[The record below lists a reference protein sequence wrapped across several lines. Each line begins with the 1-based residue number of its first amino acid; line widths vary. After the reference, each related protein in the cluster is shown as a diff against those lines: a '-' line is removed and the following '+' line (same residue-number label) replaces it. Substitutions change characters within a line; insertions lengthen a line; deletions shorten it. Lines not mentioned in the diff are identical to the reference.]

1 MANFAGWNRRSA
13 VSDGKSR
20 LSRRGEEVETYRSGI
35 LAVVALL
42 LLPTGDL
49 GLAARLP
56 YLPSLSDPLL
66 PGTRS
71 LGNGALMKE
80 AALLIEQLRS
90 EVLRLERLKTPEDQ
104 HAAGY
109 AEAQADIRRALGID

>member
-1 MANFAGWNRRSA
+1 MSIFG
-13 VSDGKSR
+13 DICTR
-20 LSRRGEEVETYRSGI
+20 LRQADDVGSQS
-35 LAVVALL
+35 LA
-42 LLPTGDL
+42 
-49 GLAARLP
+49 
-56 YLPSLSDPLL
+56 
-66 PGTRS
+66 S